1 MEFWGWRFSY
11 CQCRSENS
19 VRSVLNPLV
28 ILGAIFVA
36 VILLA
41 ATVGL
46 LWYTRPGPTFASPET
61 AVLNVIAIPT
71 STPIPSTPTP
81 QAAGTPTLPVPS
93 SSDGN
98 IAVGV
103 SVQISGTGG
112 DGLRLR
118 ADPDLKGEV
127 RYLALE
133 SEIFEVKDG
142 PRQAGGY
149 TWWFLVAPYDE
160 KVQGWAVANYLK
172 VVPSQ

>member
-1 MEFWGWRFSY
+1 MRGI
-11 CQCRSENS
+11 
-19 VRSVLNPLV
+19 LNPLV
-28 ILGAIFVA
+28 ILGAILVGA
-36 VILLA
+36 VLLA
-41 ATVGL
+41 ATIGL
-46 LWYTRPGPTFASPET
+46 LWYTRPGPTFATPAT

-71 STPIPSTPTP
+71 STAIPPTPTA
-81 QAAGTPTLPVPS
+81 QAAGTPTLPIPG

-98 IAVGV
+98 ISIGV
-103 SVQISGTGG
+103 SVQINGTGG

-118 ADPDLKGEV
+118 ANPDLKGDV

-133 SEIFEVKDG
+133 SEIFQVKDG

-172 VVPSQ
+172 VVPNQ

>member
-1 MEFWGWRFSY
+1 M
-11 CQCRSENS
+11 RSIS
-19 VRSVLNPLV
+19 NPLV

-36 VILLA
+36 VVLLA
-41 ATVGL
+41 ATIGL
-46 LWYTRPGPTFASPET
+46 LWYTRPGPTFSTPAT
-61 AVLNVIAIPT
+61 VVLNVIAIPT
-71 STPIPSTPTP
+71 STPIPPTPT
-81 QAAGTPTLPVPS
+81 QQSAGTPTLPVPV

-98 IAVGV
+98 ISIGV

-118 ADPDLKGEV
+118 ADPDLNGDV

-133 SEIFEVKDG
+133 SEIFKVKDG